1 MLLVLPC
8 SVTRLAATAMALL
21 PAAPMSPVPEGT
33 ASVSALAVMVRPAT
47 LPLLKLPPYSV
58 TGLLPAPWSKLT
70 ALPMVKAPLLLVR
83 PMTMLLAPDQRR

>member
-58 TGLLPAPWSKLT
+58 TGLLPAPKLT